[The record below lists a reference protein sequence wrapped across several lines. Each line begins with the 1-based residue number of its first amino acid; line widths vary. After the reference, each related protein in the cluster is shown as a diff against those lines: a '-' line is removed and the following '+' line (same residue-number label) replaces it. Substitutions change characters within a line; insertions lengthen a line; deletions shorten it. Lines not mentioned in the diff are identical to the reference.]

1 MRSRRERSGR
11 WRVRRRFR
19 AVALALATL
28 VAVTVPAVATAQP
41 QTVRVGVY
49 ENEPKIF
56 TITDGEARPSGIFP
70 NLLQQ
75 IAEEEGW
82 TIVWV
87 HGTWDE
93 GLRALEKG
101 EIDLMSDVGYS
112 AERDEVYD
120 FHQIAVLNNWSCIYT
135 TPEARIDE
143 MAALNGRR
151 VAVLAGSI
159 QETIFSQMAE
169 KSGYDIGIVP
179 ASSLKEVFELTA
191 NGTVDAGIANNLFGD
206 YFRQEYGLARTSIVF
221 GSVPFYFATQ
231 EGQNADLLE
240 AIDAHLSTWIRDSDS
255 VYYQTLDRY
264 LTSQP
269 PTRLPSW
276 AVWAVGVITALLAVS
291 LIGMVLLRWQVRA
304 KTRYLEAANEATAQ
318 AEETLRL
325 ALEAS
330 HEGIFDWYP
339 GTGEIIWSPR
349 SYTMLG
355 YEPDE
360 FTMDIK
366 TYMDLIHPDDKEP
379 ITEKLGQ
386 ITANGLPFSIEF
398 RLRCKSGDWL
408 WTNGRGMAVASDA
421 QGEVQR
427 VMGTNTDISERKQA
441 EEELEEYKVSLE
453 DLVEERTRELKESNT
468 ELTDANAAKSQFL
481 TTMSHELRTPLNS
494 IIGFSGLL
502 TSGLVGELSQEQLF
516 QIGMIQDSGRHLLE
530 LINDIL
536 DLSKVE
542 AGAVVVHPSRI
553 KPAEVISAIMES
565 VRPLAVQKGLE
576 LRAEIPQEQTTI
588 ETDKD
593 RLRQI
598 LLNIVGNAVKFTTQG
613 EVSVRFECLDGKQVM
628 FRVSDT
634 GPGIPADEIAHV
646 FDAFHQV
653 EQKSGALL
661 GGTGMGLAISQDLAH
676 LLGGEITVTSAEGKG
691 STFTLILPI
700 ACIPQD

>member
-1 MRSRRERSGR
+1 MALITI
-11 WRVRRRFR
+11 V
-19 AVALALATL
+19 AVMAPALAN
-28 VAVTVPAVATAQP
+28 AQP
-41 QTVRVGVY
+41 RTVRVGVY

-56 TITDGEARPSGIFP
+56 TVKDGEARPSGIFP
-70 NLLQQ
+70 DLLQQ

-87 HGTWDE
+87 PGTWDE
-93 GLRALEKG
+93 GLSALENG
-101 EIDLMSDVGYS
+101 QIDLMSDVGYS
-112 AERDEVYD
+112 AKRDEVYD

-143 MAALNGRR
+143 MAALDGKR

-159 QETIFSQMAE
+159 QETIFSEMAE
-169 KSGYDIGIVP
+169 KSGYNIGLVP

-191 NGTVDAGIANNLFGD
+191 NGKVDAGIANNLFGD
-206 YFRQEYGLARTSIVF
+206 YFRQEYGLTRTSIVF

-231 EGQNADLLE
+231 EGQNSDLLE

-255 VYYQTLDRY
+255 VYYETLDRY

-269 PTRLPSW
+269 STRLPSW
-276 AVWAVGVITALLAVS
+276 AIWLVSVIGALLAIS
-291 LIGMVLLRWQVRA
+291 LGGVALLRWQVRV
-304 KTRYLEAANEATAQ
+304 KTKHLAAANEATAQ

-349 SYTMLG
+349 NYTMLG

-360 FTMDIK
+360 FPMDIEK
-366 TYMDLIHPDDKEP
+366 YTDLIHPDDREP
-379 ITEKLGQ
+379 IAEKLRQ
-386 ITANGLPFSIEF
+386 IAANGLPFSIEF
-398 RLRCKSGDWL
+398 RLRRKSGDWL
-408 WTNGRGMAVASDA
+408 WTNGRGMAVAADA
-421 QGEVQR
+421 HGEVQR
-427 VMGTNTDISERKQA
+427 VMGTNTDISERKKV

-453 DLVEERTRELKESNT
+453 GLVEERTRELEESNA
-468 ELTDANAAKSQFL
+468 ELVEANAAKSRFL

-502 TSGLVGELSQEQLF
+502 TSGLVGELSEEQLF
-516 QIGMIQDSGRHLLE
+516 QIGMIQDSGKHLLE

-542 AGAVVVHPSRI
+542 AGAVVVHPSRV
-553 KPAEVISAIMES
+553 KPAEVISAVMES
-565 VRPLAVQKGLE
+565 VRPLAAQKGLE
-576 LRAEIPQEQTTI
+576 LRVEIPREQATI

-598 LLNIVGNAVKFTTQG
+598 LLNIVGNAVKFSAQG
-613 EVSVRFECLDGKQVM
+613 EVCVHFECLCGTQVI

-634 GPGIPADEIAHV
+634 GPGIPADEIAYV
-646 FDAFHQV
+646 FDEFHQV
-653 EQKSGALL
+653 EQKSGALP

-676 LLGGEITVTSAEGKG
+676 LLGGEITVTSTEGEG
-691 STFTLILPI
+691 SVFTLVLPT
-700 ACIPQD
+700 ACTPQE